1 MTFEKNNTKMQK
13 KETSFL
19 AKIFSVQEV
28 GILIPLIALILLFYF
43 INPRFLSAPNVFSV
57 LKVLAFY
64 GIVAVGETLLI
75 LGGDIDISVG
85 SVAGF
90 GAVFSTFLMM
100 KFSCFGLLNTPYE
113 WIGVIGFMIITLA
126 VCSLVGF
133 LNAFLIVDLKLP
145 AFIVTI
151 ATMWAVRGAIMVVT
165 NGNPIYPLPLFFMD
179 TIGTNAQIPIVKVG
193 TEIIGISLPFILFIL
208 LVVVFEILLRRSK
221 FGRNIYATGSNRE
234 VAKLAGINTR
244 KVRYMNF
251 IILSM
256 LASLSGMLV
265 AAFTRQGYP
274 PIGDGWEMF
283 IIAGC
288 AIGGIALAG
297 GYGSMIGTLIGVIIM
312 NTVNT
317 GLVMSG
323 INTFLQQTVQGVIIL
338 IAVYA
343 DILRRNRKVLA

>member
-1 MTFEKNNTKMQK
+1 MAFEKNNAQMQK
-13 KETSFL
+13 KDVSVISR
-19 AKIFSVQEV
+19 IFSVQEV
-28 GILIPLIALILLFYF
+28 GVIIPLIVLILLFYF
-43 INPRFLSAPNVFSV
+43 LNHGFLSAPNIFSV

-113 WIGVIGFMIITLA
+113 WIGVILCMLITLA
-126 VCSLVGF
+126 ACSLVGF
-133 LNAFLIVDLKLP
+133 LNGFLIVDMKMP

-151 ATMWAVRGAIMVVT
+151 ATLWAVRGAVMVVT

-179 TIGTNAQIPIVKVG
+179 TIGRAQIPIVKVG
-193 TEIIGISLPFILFIL
+193 TEVLGISLPFIVFIV

-244 KVRYMNF
+244 KVRFMNF
-251 IILSM
+251 VIISI
-256 LASLSGMLV
+256 LAGLSGMLV

-274 PIGDGWEMF
+274 PIGDSWEMF

-297 GYGSMIGTLIGVIIM
+297 GYGSLIGTLIGVFIM
-312 NTVNT
+312 NIVNT
-317 GLVMSG
+317 GLVMVG
-323 INTFLQQTVQGVIIL
+323 INTFLQGTVQGVIIL
-338 IAVYA
+338 VAVYV
-343 DILRRNRKVLA
+343 DIIRRNRKVLS

>member
-1 MTFEKNNTKMQK
+1 MTFEKNNTQIQK
-13 KETSFL
+13 KVSSFV

-28 GILIPLIALILLFYF
+28 GVIIPLIVLILLFYF
-43 INPRFLSAPNVFSV
+43 LNPAFLSPPNIFSI

-100 KFSCFGLLNTPYE
+100 HFSCFGLLNTPYE
-113 WIGVIGFMIITLA
+113 WIGVIGCMIITIA

-133 LNAFLIVDLKLP
+133 LNAFLIVDMKMP

-151 ATMWAVRGAIMVVT
+151 GTLWAVRGAVMVVT

-179 TIGTNAQIPIVKVG
+179 TIGRAQIPITKVG
-193 TEIIGISLPFILFIL
+193 SEVLGISLPFIVFIL

-251 IILSM
+251 LIISM
-256 LASLSGMLV
+256 LAGLSGMLV

-274 PIGDGWEMF
+274 PIGDSWEMF

-297 GYGSMIGTLIGVIIM
+297 GYGSLIGTLIGVFIM
-312 NTVNT
+312 NIVNT
-317 GLVMSG
+317 GLVMIG
-323 INTFLQQTVQGVIIL
+323 INTFLQGTVQGVIIL
-338 IAVYA
+338 IAVYV
-343 DILRRNRKVLA
+343 DIIRRNRKVLS

>member
-1 MTFEKNNTKMQK
+1 MIFDNNNVQAK
-13 KETSFL
+13 KGSSVLT
-19 AKIFSVQEV
+19 KIFAVQEI
-28 GILIPLIALILLFYF
+28 GILIPLFLIILLFWI
-43 INPRFLSAPNVFSV
+43 INPAFLSAPNVFSV

-64 GIVAVGETLLI
+64 GIVAVGQTLLI

-100 KFSCFGLLNTPYE
+100 RFNCFGLLDTPYE
-113 WIGVIGFMIITLA
+113 WIGVIGFMIITMA

-133 LNAFLIVDLKLP
+133 LNAFFIVDVKMP

-165 NGNPIYPLPLFFMD
+165 QGNPIYPLPLFFMD
-179 TIGTNAQIPIVKVG
+179 TLGTAQIPITKVG
-193 TEIIGISLPFILFIL
+193 EEVIGISLPFIIFIL
-208 LVVVFEILLRRSK
+208 LIVVFEVLLRRSR

-251 IILSM
+251 VILSV
-256 LASLSGMLV
+256 LSGFSGMLV

-274 PIGDGWEMF
+274 PIGLGWELLIVAM
-283 IIAGC
+283 C
-288 AIGGIALAG
+288 AIGGIAIAG
-297 GYGSMIGTLIGVIIM
+297 GSGSMIGTLIGVLILNFM
-312 NTVNT
+312 DN
-317 GLVMSG
+317 GLVMAG
-323 INTFLQQTVQGVIIL
+323 INTFLQQTVQGII
-338 IAVYA
+338 IIVAVYI

>member
-1 MTFEKNNTKMQK
+1 MAFEKNNIQVK
-13 KETSFL
+13 KNDSSFV

-28 GILIPLIALILLFYF
+28 GSLIPLIALILLFYLL
-43 INPRFLSAPNVFSV
+43 NHAFLSAPNIFSV

-113 WIGVIGFMIITLA
+113 WIGVIGFIIITVA
-126 VCSLVGF
+126 TCSLVGF
-133 LNAFLIVDLKLP
+133 LNAFLIVDMKMP

-151 ATMWAVRGAIMVVT
+151 ATLWAVRGAVMVVT
-165 NGNPIYPLPLFFMD
+165 NGNPIYPLPLFFMN
-179 TIGTNAQIPIVKVG
+179 TIGRAQIPITKVG
-193 TEIIGISLPFILFIL
+193 TEVLGISLPFIVFII
-208 LVVVFEILLRRSK
+208 LVVVFEILLRRTK

-251 IILSM
+251 IIISM
-256 LASLSGMLV
+256 LAGLSGILV

-274 PIGDGWEMF
+274 PIGDSWEMF

-297 GYGSMIGTLIGVIIM
+297 GYGSLIGTLIGVFIM
-312 NTVNT
+312 NIVNT
-317 GLVMSG
+317 GLVMVG
-323 INTFLQQTVQGVIIL
+323 INTFLQQTVQGIIIL
-338 IAVYA
+338 VAVYV
-343 DILRRNRKVLA
+343 DIIRRNQKVLA

>member
-1 MTFEKNNTKMQK
+1 MTFEKNNTKIQK
-13 KETSFL
+13 KEISFL
-19 AKIFSVQEV
+19 GKIFSVQEV

-43 INPRFLSAPNVFSV
+43 INPGFLSAPNVFSV

-193 TEIIGISLPFILFIL
+193 TEIIGISLPFIIFIIL
-208 LVVVFEILLRRSK
+208 IVVFEILLRRSK

-323 INTFLQQTVQGVIIL
+323 INTFLQQTVQGIIIL